1 MAYIGPEPN
10 PGQNREVDDISSG
23 FNGSTTAFTLQVNSQ
38 NVSPGSSNAIIVSL
52 GGVIQNPGTDY
63 TIAASTITFTT
74 APASGLSFFGL
85 VLGQGIDTSQPAD
98 DSVTTA
104 KIVDQAV
111 TLAKLPHG
119 TSSNDGKFLRANNGA
134 DPTFE
139 TVSAGTSLSG
149 STDNTVTTVTGA
161 NAIQGE
167 ANLTFDGTDFDVASG
182 NSSIKITSSSNTPKV
197 HFNANSVTDA
207 GKIELSE
214 SSGGGVFKVSVK
226 DTGGTLN
233 ECMRITTA
241 GQVLIGNS
249 TQNASPFTTSTA
261 FNVQRNNDNVAS
273 FYHAGTNFNPVLIIR
288 HQRSGSSGNTAVNI
302 QFNNTN
308 GFSVGTIQSGLTG
321 TSYNTSSDYRLKENA
336 VSISDGITRLKTLK
350 PYRFNFKEEPSK
362 TVDGFF
368 AHEVT
373 AVPEAISGTKDATE
387 NCSNVVLDKD
397 GKFLEKNV
405 TEDQWNSGK
414 AQEPA
419 IYPTDSTWS
428 ASYTKGIY
436 QEIDQAKLVPLLTAA
451 LQEAITKIETLET
464 KVAALEAA

>member
-1 MAYIGPEPN
+1 MTYIGPEPN

-23 FNGSTTAFTLQVNSQ
+23 FNGGTTAFTLQVNSQ